1 MANRTNFV
9 KVSNLPP
16 GYSNAMEMFSMF
28 SSCGLIQDMT
38 AVDATTV
45 IISYSM
51 RSGAENAAF
60 AMSGV
65 TLGGSTVTVSLYH
78 THTDPQFL
86 SNPAY
91 QGLGQYIGQDH
102 HVMNPTTFQPWGA
115 PPQPQSAVIRPPV
128 LNIPNSNTPG
138 FGFLNQLLGSVGYS
152 YGGPAPPQPAVPLPG
167 TSQHMHGGAGGGR
180 GGGSGFGVA
189 VGGMIAG
196 GIAGGATIGGAITGG
211 GGIIAGGATGGG
223 AITGGGGATGGGGV
237 PKDILATYTTP
248 WVEPAPQPGD
258 PPQCSIC
265 LLDLGDSSSYSTD
278 TTLAPV
284 LTLVHCNH
292 SFHSACLT
300 ALLANSPSP
309 FLQCPTCKKVYGVR
323 TGTRP
328 STGTMS
334 HRILNTPLPGHSGCD
349 TIEMTFMFTPGIQ
362 GQEHP
367 HPGQYYNPVGF
378 PRTAFLPDNQEGLK
392 ALHGLYLAWEQR
404 LLFTVGRSITTGQD
418 NCVTWND
425 IHLKTKRGGGE
436 HAYPDEHY
444 LSNLSQDLAGFGI
457 TEAEI
462 SSHMDRHQGLR
473 DRGHL

>member
-65 TLGGSTVTVSLYH
+65 SLGGSIVTVNLYH
-78 THTDPQFL
+78 THSDPQFL

-102 HVMNPTTFQPWGA
+102 HVMNPATFTPWGA
-115 PPQPQSAVIRPPV
+115 SPRPQSAVIRPPV
-128 LNIPNSNTPG
+128 LNMGNSNTAG
-138 FGFLNQLLGSVGYS
+138 FGFLNQLLGSVSYS
-152 YGGPAPPQPAVPLPG
+152 FGGSVPPQPAVPLPG
-167 TSQHMHGGAGGGR
+167 TSQHMHGGGGGGG
-180 GGGSGFGVA
+180 GGGSVSGGA
-189 VGGMIAG
+189 VGGAAG
-196 GIAGGATIGGAITGG
+196 D
-211 GGIIAGGATGGG
+211 
-223 AITGGGGATGGGGV
+223 GV
-237 PKDILATYTTP
+237 PKDILAKYTTP
-248 WVEPAPQPGD
+248 WVEPTPQPDD

-265 LLDLGDSSSYSTD
+265 LLDLGDTSSYSSD

-284 LTLVHCNH
+284 LTLVDCNH

-328 STGTMS
+328 RTGTMA
-334 HRILNTPLPGHSGCD
+334 HRIVSTPLPGHSGCG
-349 TIEMTFMFTPGIQ
+349 TIEITFMFSPGIQ
-362 GQEHP
+362 GHEHP
-367 HPGQYYNPVGF
+367 HPGQYYHPVGF

-425 IHLKTKRGGGE
+425 IHLKTKKGGGE
-436 HAYPDEHY
+436 HSYPDEHY